1 MRKCKRIV
9 SAMLA
14 VSMVMGMTAFPAL
27 AEPLGIQGESRVET
41 GITVVP
47 HTYDNAAITSYYANG
62 NPVTV
67 EEYEG
72 STYVHLDSHPA
83 YDNTW
88 VKVEGKDKDKYTAIV
103 GGGIEGNLPST
114 QITMKSGA
122 VTYLIGSSSGEKAA
136 GKTYDVED
144 ARITVEGGSV
154 DIIYANRSISSG
166 NGAFS
171 KASEQHI
178 GTGTVTV
185 KNNAVVGNVFG
196 CFGYTSIDDLTINI
210 EGNAT
215 VRKSVMPG
223 ATNGTLAKGTLNVN
237 GPGVT
242 IGEVAGCQRT
252 LIESLDMNFI
262 EGEVKGV
269 ISAGSQ
275 YNQTEAEGISQWG
288 FGDINYGIV
297 KDADLYLGENFKY
310 RAVFGG
316 FQSIQEHVKEF
327 YSRFAGSTENQ
338 KDILASYGF
347 KEDGN
352 LDTVIRITAA
362 SKGTPSEDGKYPYYT
377 ANRTG
382 VQYKGVVPDLLAE
395 PVPGVTVTSAP
406 ASVTAYT

>member
-1 MRKCKRIV
+1 M
-9 SAMLA
+9 
-14 VSMVMGMTAFPAL
+14 
-27 AEPLGIQGESRVET
+27 
-41 GITVVP
+41 
-47 HTYDNAAITSYYANG
+47 
-62 NPVTV
+62 
-67 EEYEG
+67 
-72 STYVHLDSHPA
+72 
-83 YDNTW
+83 
-88 VKVEGKDKDKYTAIV
+88 
-103 GGGIEGNLPST
+103 
-114 QITMKSGA
+114 
-122 VTYLIGSSSGEKAA
+122 IGSSSGEKTA
-136 GKTYDVED
+136 GRTYDVED

-215 VRKSVMPG
+215 VRESVMPG

-275 YNQTEAEGISQWG
+275 YNQTEAEGISKWG

-297 KDADLYLGENFKY
+297 KMRISIWEKTLSIALFSAD
-310 RAVFGG
+310 
-316 FQSIQEHVKEF
+316 S
-327 YSRFAGSTENQ
+327 SRSR
-338 KDILASYGF
+338 SM
-347 KEDGN
+347 
-352 LDTVIRITAA
+352 
-362 SKGTPSEDGKYPYYT
+362 
-377 ANRTG
+377 
-382 VQYKGVVPDLLAE
+382 
-395 PVPGVTVTSAP
+395 
-406 ASVTAYT
+406 